1 MSIPAQGD
9 GAGAGSTEADS
20 GTATLTKDVAPGE
33 ILLKVTGLRKHFPIK
48 KGLFQR
54 QVGAVRAVDGLDFEV
69 RSGETLGVVGESGCG
84 KSTMGRLITRLLE
97 PTAGTIEF
105 QGRDITHLG
114 VGGMRPLRR
123 DVQMIFQDPY
133 SSLNPRHT
141 IGTIVGA
148 PFRLQGVQPEGG
160 IKKEVQRL
168 LSVVGLNPEH
178 YNRYPHEFSG
188 GQRQRIGIARAL
200 ALKPKLVVAD
210 EPVSALD
217 VSIQAQVVNLMDDLQ
232 EELGLTYVII
242 AHDLSVVRHV
252 SDRIAVMYLGKIVE
266 LADRTSLYEAP
277 MHPYTKALMSAVPI
291 PDPRR
296 RGAKSERI
304 LLRGDVPSP
313 ISPPSGCRFHT
324 RCWKATQI
332 CTTTEPPLLELK
344 PGQRVACHHPENFAD
359 QAPQDT
365 VLLSAAK
372 EASELVPD
380 AVLEES
386 AETSA
391 AVAAATSAGA
401 ATAPDAVKEPAA
413 DADAEAPA
421 EEAAAEAE
429 AEAVVPAPRSA
440 EGGVPAGA
448 GIAGAVKEPAAGAE
462 AEAPAEESAA
472 EAERPAEEPTASAGA
487 ADAPSAGP
495 AGAESQESTEK

>member
-1 MSIPAQGD
+1 MSIPAQSD
-9 GAGAGSTEADS
+9 GTEAEAS
-20 GTATLTKDVAPGE
+20 GAVTLTEHAAPGE
-33 ILLKVTGLRKHFPIK
+33 TLLKVTGLKKHFPIK
-48 KGLFQR
+48 KGLLQR
-54 QVGAVRAVDGLDFEV
+54 QVGAVHAVDGIDFEV
-69 RSGETLGVVGESGCG
+69 KAGETLGVVGESGCG

-97 PTAGTIEF
+97 PTAGKIEF
-105 QGRDITHLG
+105 EGKDITHLG

-148 PFRLQGVQPEGG
+148 PFKLQGVEPEGG

-200 ALKPKLVVAD
+200 ALNPKLVVAD

-217 VSIQAQVVNLMDDLQ
+217 VSIQAQVVNLLDDLQ
-232 EELGLTYVII
+232 QELGLTYVII

-266 LADRTSLYEAP
+266 LADRDSLYKAP
-277 MHPYTKALMSAVPI
+277 MHPYTRALMSAVPI
-291 PDPRR
+291 PDPKRKS
-296 RGAKSERI
+296 AKSERI
-304 LLRGDVPSP
+304 LLKGDVPSP

-324 RCWKATQI
+324 RCWKATEI
-332 CTTTEPPLLELK
+332 CKTTEPLLVELK

-380 AVLEES
+380 SVLEES
-386 AETSA
+386 AAEESSA
-391 AVAAATSAGA
+391 EESSAE
-401 ATAPDAVKEPAA
+401 EPAA
-413 DADAEAPA
+413 EATEDAPVK
-421 EEAAAEAE
+421 AA
-429 AEAVVPAPRSA
+429 
-440 EGGVPAGA
+440 
-448 GIAGAVKEPAAGAE
+448 
-462 AEAPAEESAA
+462 AEESAA
-472 EAERPAEEPTASAGA
+472 EDASDEASA
-487 ADAPSAGP
+487 DQ
-495 AGAESQESTEK
+495 SQESTDK

>member
-1 MSIPAQGD
+1 MSDEKAVTIPAQ
-9 GAGAGSTEADS
+9 ATRADS
-20 GTATLTKDVAPGE
+20 ADGE
-33 ILLKVTGLRKHFPIK
+33 ILLKVSGLKRHFPIR
-48 KGLFQR
+48 KGLLQR
-54 QVGAVRAVDGLDFEV
+54 QVGAVHAVDGIDFEV
-69 RSGETLGVVGESGCG
+69 RAGETLGVVGESGCG
-84 KSTMGRLITRLLE
+84 KSTMGRLITRLDE

-105 QGRDITHLG
+105 EGKDITHLG
-114 VGGMRPLRR
+114 VSGMRPMRR
-123 DVQMIFQDPY
+123 DVQMVFQDPY

-141 IGTIVGA
+141 IGTIIGA
-148 PFRLQGVQPEGG
+148 PFRLQGVEPEGG

-252 SDRIAVMYLGKIVE
+252 SDRIAVMYLGKMVE
-266 LADRTSLYEAP
+266 IADRTSLYEAP

-324 RCWKATQI
+324 RCWKATEI
-332 CTTTEPPLLELK
+332 CKTTEPQLLELR

-391 AVAAATSAGA
+391 AVAAEVAETA
-401 ATAPDAVKEPAA
+401 AAKEPEAEKPSA
-413 DADAEAPA
+413 TTVEVTEAEVTEVAEVEVEKAEAA
-421 EEAAAEAE
+421 EKPPVAEVEETEGEKAEAAVEPSVTE
-429 AEAVVPAPRSA
+429 AEAVEAA
-440 EGGVPAGA
+440 EKPSV
-448 GIAGAVKEPAAGAE
+448 AE
-462 AEAPAEESAA
+462 AEKSGK
-472 EAERPAEEPTASAGA
+472 AGTEKA
-487 ADAPSAGP
+487 AD
-495 AGAESQESTEK
+495 EK